1 MSLVRTS
8 KGGSAVKT
16 SELPRG
22 TETIVVVEDFD
33 KVREIVVK
41 DLQRLGYTV
50 YDAGTGAEALRIADT
65 IPGQLDLLLTD
76 LYLPDLDGR
85 EIARRLRESRS
96 ELKVVLTTGQ
106 SRRVSETIQDIEE
119 GLALLMKPFDREEL
133 AFKVRQVLDGELG
146 GGERAGE

>member
-1 MSLVRTS
+1 M
-8 KGGSAVKT
+8 KT